1 MESKLEAGF
10 PEENLIDRQG
20 SILRLARLVVEK
32 KAPIVATSVLA
43 VISSFLALLLPWL
56 TEGLVESMSG
66 GHINASWIIFIA
78 ASVLLG
84 GIVDSI
90 KQYVVTRV
98 SEHNAL
104 MLRSRVV
111 SKVMSAP
118 ILDVAKMSRGDLIA
132 RITADVGKIQ
142 SVFSSGILDLAGT
155 LTLLVGAIVM
165 MALIDLAMLTIV
177 MIILGLVCLALFYA
191 SARVESLTE
200 QAQRSVG
207 ILCSSFE
214 NALNGIKTVKALRA
228 ESQAIE
234 ATVAS
239 AQEVKR
245 TAIKIGKVVA
255 VLAPLSRILVY
266 VAFMTVLLFGA
277 YRVSIGELSIGAL
290 VSFAMLVFIVAIPL
304 STLTSVLL
312 ALRTGAGALVRLEEV
327 MSNVEEERDQNSDC
341 DACASRNRITHGA
354 ETRERAPSIRFDNVS
369 LTLDERKVLD
379 NLSFFV
385 PGGSAVALVGPSGCG
400 KTSCLGILERFYTPN
415 SGEVYIGKSA
425 LKNLSIDATRQL
437 LRYQEQDSPVFPG
450 TVRYNLEFGSHAV
463 LDEKLW
469 QVLDVV
475 SLASEVKSRGGLD
488 VDLKEHGMNV
498 SGGERQRVALA
509 RVLLGRA
516 PILLLD
522 EATSQVDEATELKI
536 IKHIRDS
543 YPSTT
548 ILLVTHRLS
557 VAKQMDNIVVFGNGG
572 VVATGTHAQLMDCC
586 PEYRTYLQI

>member
-1 MESKLEAGF
+1 MESKLESSSPKEDA
-10 PEENLIDRQG
+10 DYRQD
-20 SILRLARLVVEK
+20 SIQRLARLVLDK
-32 KAPIVATSVLA
+32 KAPIVATSLLA

-56 TEGLVESMSG
+56 TEKLVESMSSG
-66 GHINASWIIFIA
+66 QICTFWILLIVI
-78 ASVLLG
+78 SVILG

-98 SEHNAL
+98 SEHNAFL
-104 MLRSRVV
+104 LRSRVI

-118 ILDVAKMSRGDLIA
+118 IVDIAKMSRGDLIS

-142 SVFSSGILDLAGT
+142 SVFSSGILDFAGT
-155 LTLLVGAIVM
+155 VTLLIGAIAM
-165 MALIDLAMLTIV
+165 MAVIDFTMLAIV
-177 MIILGLVCLALFYA
+177 MIILTLVCIALFYA

-214 NALNGIKTVKALRA
+214 NSLSGIKTVKALRA
-228 ESQAIE
+228 ESQAIA

-239 AQEVKR
+239 AQEVKK

-255 VLAPLSRILVY
+255 VLAPLSRVLVY
-266 VAFMTVLLFGA
+266 AAFMTVLLFGA
-277 YRVSIGELSIGAL
+277 YRVSIHEISIGAL
-290 VSFAMLVFIVAIPL
+290 VSFAMLVFIVATPL

-327 MSNVEEERDQNSDC
+327 ISNVEEECERRLDSS
-341 DACASRNRITHGA
+341 AYASPKCIAYNTNA
-354 ETRERAPSIRFDNVS
+354 YEESLSVRFVNVS
-369 LTLDERKVLD
+369 LTIDEREVL
-379 NLSFFV
+379 NNVSFSV
-385 PGGSAVALVGPSGCG
+385 PGGNAVALVGPSGCG

-415 SGEVYIGKSA
+415 SGEVYIGGSA
-425 LKNLSIDATRQL
+425 IKDLSIDETRQL

-450 TVRYNLEFGSHAV
+450 TVRYNLEFGSSAV
-463 LDEKLW
+463 PDAKLW
-469 QVLDVV
+469 QALDVV
-475 SLASEVKSRGGLD
+475 SLANEVESRGGLD

-509 RVLLGRA
+509 RVLLRSG

-522 EATSQVDEATELKI
+522 EATSQIDEATELKI
-536 IKHIRDS
+536 IRHLRDRC
-543 YPSTT
+543 PRTT
-548 ILLVTHRLS
+548 ILLVTHRLT
-557 VAKQMDNIVVFGNGG
+557 VAKQMDSIVVFGDGC
-572 VVATGTHAQLMDCC
+572 VVATGTHAELIDSC